1 MLPLSWI
8 REKEKK
14 VKPRF
19 ASYASLVGELIKLI
33 NMVVIT

>member
-8 REKEKK
+8 REKDEK

-19 ASYASLVGELIKLI
+19 ASYASLVGELIE
-33 NMVVIT
+33 